1 MKDVIIFI
9 GKAMKAI
16 RPAVINSCWRKVCPD
31 VVHDLLGFIVEPVK
45 ELLKEIVDMAKKG
58 GG

>member
-1 MKDVIIFI
+1 
-9 GKAMKAI
+9 MKAI

-31 VVHDLLGFIVEPVK
+31 VVHDHLGFIVEPVK
-45 ELLKEIVDMAKKG
+45 ELMKEIVDVAKKG